1 MEKIMQTLENDSA
14 VVPFPATAADKIADL
29 LAALVEEHQLKG
41 MRWWVHQRLTIKHD
55 EKS

>member
-41 MRWWVHQRLTIKHD
+41 MRWWVLQGLTIKHD